1 MQFAQP
7 TSFSP
12 QATVDQLSHRDFT
25 RIVDLIGAEIG
36 VRLHS
41 TKQSMV
47 EARLRRRLRDLQMTS
62 FAEYS
67 DLLFR
72 RAGLETE
79 LPHLV
84 NVLTTNKTDFF
95 REPQHFDLLRSTIV
109 KDLLASR
116 RMERLPTIKVWSAAC
131 STGAEAYTTAMV
143 LANMAEK
150 TGAFRYSIL
159 GTDVS
164 TEVLQQARIG
174 IYPTQQI
181 APVPQD
187 MQFKYLLWSRRE
199 AQPSEV
205 RIVPELRRHTN
216 FNYLNL
222 MDQHYPVDRDVD
234 VIFLRNVLIYFS
246 KDDQAKVIDKL
257 VSHLRPGGYLL
268 LGHSE
273 PMAGKCEAVRQV
285 ATATFQKI

>member
-1 MQFAQP
+1 MQFAQTP
-7 TSFSP
+7 MFST
-12 QATVDQLSHRDFT
+12 QTTIDQLSARDFT
-25 RIVDLIGAEIG
+25 RIVDLIGSEIG

-72 RAGLETE
+72 RAGLDAE

-95 REPQHFDLLRSTIV
+95 REPQHFELLRSTIV
-109 KDLLASR
+109 RDILATR
-116 RMERLPTIKVWSAAC
+116 RLERLATLKVWSAAC

-143 LANMAEK
+143 LSDMAEK
-150 TGAFRYSIL
+150 SGAFRYSIL

-164 TEVLQQARIG
+164 TEVLHQARVG

-187 MQFKYLLWSRRE
+187 MQRKYLLWSRRDN
-199 AQPSEV
+199 PPKEV
-205 RIVPELRRHTN
+205 RIAPELRRRAN

-234 VIFLRNVLIYFS
+234 IIFLRNVLIYFS
-246 KDDQAKVIDKL
+246 KEDQARVIDKL

-273 PMAGKCEAVRQV
+273 PMAGKSEAVRQV
-285 ATATFQKI
+285 ATATFQRV

>member
-1 MQFAQP
+1 MQFAQ
-7 TSFSP
+7 TQMFST
-12 QATVDQLSHRDFT
+12 QSTIDQLSARDFA
-25 RIVDLIGAEIG
+25 RIVDLISSEIG

-72 RAGLETE
+72 RAGLEAE

-95 REPQHFDLLRSTIV
+95 REPQHFELLRSTIV
-109 KDLLASR
+109 RDILATR
-116 RMERLPTIKVWSAAC
+116 RLERLPTLKVWSAAC

-143 LANMAEK
+143 LSDMAEK
-150 TGAFRYSIL
+150 SGAFRYSIL

-164 TEVLQQARIG
+164 TEVLHKARIG
-174 IYPTQQI
+174 IYSTEQI
-181 APVPQD
+181 APIPQD
-187 MQFKYLLWSRRE
+187 MQRKYLLWSRRE
-199 AQPSEV
+199 NPPKEV
-205 RIVPELRRHTN
+205 RIAPELRRRTN

-222 MDQHYPVDRDVD
+222 MDPHYPVDRDVD
-234 VIFLRNVLIYFS
+234 IIFLRNVLIYFS
-246 KDDQAKVIDKL
+246 KEDQARVIDKL

-273 PMAGKCEAVRQV
+273 PMVGKSESVRQV
-285 ATATFQKI
+285 ATATFQRI

>member
-1 MQFAQP
+1 MQFAQ
-7 TSFSP
+7 TQMFST
-12 QATVDQLSHRDFT
+12 QSTIDQLSARDFA
-25 RIVDLIGAEIG
+25 RIVDLISSEIG

-72 RAGLETE
+72 RAGLEAE

-95 REPQHFDLLRSTIV
+95 REPQHFELLRSTIV
-109 KDLLASR
+109 RDILATR
-116 RMERLPTIKVWSAAC
+116 RLERLPTLKVWSAAC

-143 LANMAEK
+143 LSDMAEK
-150 TGAFRYSIL
+150 SGAFRYSIL

-164 TEVLQQARIG
+164 TEVLHKARIG
-174 IYPTQQI
+174 IYSTEQI
-181 APVPQD
+181 APIPQD
-187 MQFKYLLWSRRE
+187 MQRKYLLWSRRE
-199 AQPSEV
+199 NPPKEV
-205 RIVPELRRHTN
+205 RIAPELRRRTN

-222 MDQHYPVDRDVD
+222 MDPHYPVDRDVD
-234 VIFLRNVLIYFS
+234 IIFLRNVLIYFS
-246 KDDQAKVIDKL
+246 KED
-257 VSHLRPGGYLL
+257 
-268 LGHSE
+268 
-273 PMAGKCEAVRQV
+273 
-285 ATATFQKI
+285 